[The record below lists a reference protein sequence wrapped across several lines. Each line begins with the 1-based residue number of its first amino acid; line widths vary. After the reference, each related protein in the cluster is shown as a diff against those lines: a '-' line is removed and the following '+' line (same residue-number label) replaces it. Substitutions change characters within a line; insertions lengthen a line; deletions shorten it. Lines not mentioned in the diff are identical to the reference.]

1 MKHAIVFVFLLAAI
15 VGKSQVENK
24 DKQALITIGKYT
36 KIFDQSIGEKEVWYV
51 NDHCF
56 IKGPEGKWH
65 MFGIIGLDAPN
76 KWDEGHFNHAVA
88 DNLNGKWEKK
98 PNALDRRTDLS
109 ETVLWAPHI
118 IKQGDTYYMYYCGG
132 DPDHRRYQINL
143 ATSKDLYEWTRYSGN
158 PLFVDGFDGRDP
170 FLFRD
175 EFNSRWILYYT
186 ATSKPEGG
194 QHIVAAKTSTDL
206 VHWSMDRYV
215 VFRDTAKGTW
225 GGNTESPQVIQRG
238 DWYYLFIGPGASYK
252 TTKVYRSNDLFNWD
266 LSDEVATLDSHAAEL
281 VIDNDGKWYISSCG
295 LQQGGLYLA
304 PFYWH
309 DYVEEKLKSK

>member
-1 MKHAIVFVFLLAAI
+1 MKHAIVFVFLLAVI
-15 VGKSQVENK
+15 IGRSQVDNK
-24 DKQALITIGKYT
+24 EKQALITIGKYS
-36 KIFDQSIGEKEVWYV
+36 KIFDQSIGEKETWYI

-65 MFGIIGLDAPN
+65 VFGIIGMDAPN
-76 KWDEGHFNHAVA
+76 KWDEGLFNHAVA
-88 DNLNGKWEKK
+88 DDLNGKWEKK
-98 PNALDRRTDLS
+98 PNALDRRADLN

-143 ATSKDLYEWTRYSGN
+143 ATSRDLYEWTRYNGN

-170 FLFRD
+170 YLFRD

-206 VHWSMDRYV
+206 VHWAKDRYV

-225 GGNTESPQVIQRG
+225 GGNTESPQIIQRG
-238 DWYYLFIGPGASYK
+238 DWYYLFIGPGANYR

-309 DYVEEKLKSK
+309 DYVEEKLKGK